1 MDFSQSTTHPRNE
14 LKNVTFEQE
23 GQQNAIVKGELY
35 LGPQDPGLKRGYHFY
50 GTMTKSTLPISSCF
64 FFFLC
69 KVVINIPIS
78 GVSKA

>member
-35 LGPQDPGLKRGYHFY
+35 LGL
-50 GTMTKSTLPISSCF
+50 
-64 FFFLC
+64 
-69 KVVINIPIS
+69 
-78 GVSKA
+78 